1 MREAYIPILVLA
13 AIVVLTAVALPIL
26 SHIVSPQRP
35 TKIKGSPYES
45 GMPPIGTAHERFS
58 VKFYLVAISFILF
71 DLEAI
76 FLIPWAGHFRQLS
89 LAGFIGG
96 LVFILILALG
106 LVYEWKRGAFQWD

>member
-1 MREAYIPILVLA
+1 MREAYIPVLVLA
-13 AIVVLTAVALPIL
+13 VIVLITAVGMLVM
-26 SHIVSPQRP
+26 SHLMSPQRP
-35 TKIKGSPYES
+35 TKIKGTPYES

-71 DLEAI
+71 DLEMI
-76 FLIPWAGHFRQLS
+76 FLIPWAGHFRSLS

-106 LVYEWKRGAFQWD
+106 LIYEWKRGAFQWD